1 MTRAKPTLPVLAA
14 AIAIAIAAPWSVH
27 DAKAQPRQ
35 LRVCAD
41 SNNLP
46 FSNERLEGF
55 ENRIAA
61 LIAKDMGATVT
72 YTWMPQ
78 RRGFVRRTLKAG
90 ECDLVM
96 DVPNGY
102 EMVLATKPYY
112 RSTYVFVYRQD
123 RNIDLHSFDDPALR
137 DLRIGLH
144 MAAEDGANQPPAHAL
159 ARRGLVTNVVGFTM
173 FDVDA
178 IESPTGRI
186 VDAVAAG
193 DIDVAIVW
201 GPFGGYFAQRQKVPL
216 QVVAVSPSIEPTGL
230 PFVFDMAMG
239 VRRGQEAFK
248 SELERILDRRRADI
262 QKILEDYGIPLVAA
276 EPRGSQR

>member
-1 MTRAKPTLPVLAA
+1 MTRAKSTLAVLAA
-14 AIAIAIAAPWSVH
+14 AIAIAAPWSGR
-27 DAKAQPRQ
+27 DATAQPRE

-41 SNNLP
+41 PNNLP
-46 FSNERLEGF
+46 FSNQHLEGF

-61 LIAKDMGATVT
+61 LIAKDIGATVV
-72 YTWMPQ
+72 YRWMPQ

-96 DVPNGY
+96 DVPDGY

-112 RSTYVFVYRQD
+112 RSTYVFVYRRD
-123 RNIDLHSFDDPALR
+123 RNLDLHSFDDPALR

-144 MAAEDGANQPPAHAL
+144 LASEDGANQPPAHAL
-159 ARRGLVTNVVGFTM
+159 ARRGIVKQVVGFAM
-173 FDVDA
+173 FDVDSV
-178 IESPTGRI
+178 ESPPGRI

-216 QVVAVSPSIEPTGL
+216 QVVAVSPSIEPTGV
-230 PFVFDMAMG
+230 PFVFDMAIG
-239 VRRGQEAFK
+239 VRRGQDAFK

-262 QKILEDYGIPLVAA
+262 QKILEDYGVPLVAT
-276 EPRGSQR
+276 ERRGSQW

>member
-1 MTRAKPTLPVLAA
+1 MTRVKPTLPVLAA
-14 AIAIAIAAPWSVH
+14 AIAIAIAGPWSVH
-27 DAKAQPRQ
+27 EAKAQPRQ

-112 RSTYVFVYRQD
+112 RSTYVFVYRRD

-144 MAAEDGANQPPAHAL
+144 MAAADGANQPPAHAL

-186 VDAVAAG
+186 VDAVAVG